1 MDFQNL
7 FAQFLMQLQQR
18 MAGGGYMQQ
27 QHGASPFAFPQQQS
41 GAPFGQQPAYPDPG
55 FYMPQQQATN
65 TTAPG
70 PHALVW
76 DKVGVVPTSQFPQQ
90 QATNTAAP
98 SPNRPPQFGQQQ
110 TMPFDYADLLK
121 KQKGGLGGAVAP
133 SLQLGSSGSSA
144 AAQPSWGVT
153 PVPFG
158 GGTYAG
164 PARR

>member
-27 QHGASPFAFPQQQS
+27 QQGASPFDYS
-41 GAPFGQQPAYPDPG
+41 DPG
-55 FYMPQQQATN
+55 FHMPQQQTMN
-65 TTAPG
+65 TTAPN

-76 DKVGVVPTSQFPQQ
+76 DKVGVVPTSKFPQQ

-98 SPNRPPQFGQQQ
+98 SPNRPPQFGQQQTMFGQRQ

-133 SLQLGSSGSSA
+133 SLQLGSTGSSA
-144 AAQPSWGVT
+144 AAQPSWSVT